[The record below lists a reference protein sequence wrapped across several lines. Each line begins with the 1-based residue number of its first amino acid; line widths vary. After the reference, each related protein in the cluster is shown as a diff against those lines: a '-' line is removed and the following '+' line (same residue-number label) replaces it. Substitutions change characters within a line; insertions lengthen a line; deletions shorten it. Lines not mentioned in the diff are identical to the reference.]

1 MNKVKTYIK
10 NQNDFV
16 NFSIFLI
23 LLNKTFKL
31 FVVDDADKI
40 PGIKN
45 VKISNKVKYIDNIND
60 ILIYLD
66 LIINVDKNKIII
78 YFDNNWIKYN
88 YYNDIIDNYFYGNN
102 FKILNLKQE
111 ILKLKLDNIERN

>member
-1 MNKVKTYIK
+1 LNKVKTYIK